1 LGARL
6 APKRFI
12 RTATVLNGWTT
23 HHPKTPPRPAVPNL
37 ATVERGWVVVVVVV
51 EVEVEVAR
59 MFSGVMVVVVV
70 VVVAAVA
77 EYSRDGR
84 RVGGVVKNGVDG
96 EVLRRVV

>member
-1 LGARL
+1 MGARL

-70 VVVAAVA
+70 VVAVAVA

>member
-1 LGARL
+1 M
-6 APKRFI
+6 
-12 RTATVLNGWTT
+12 LNGWTT

-37 ATVERGWVVVVVVV
+37 ATVERGWEEVEVV
-51 EVEVEVAR
+51 VEVEVAR

-70 VVVAAVA
+70 AAVV

>member
-1 LGARL
+1 MGARL

-37 ATVERGWVVVVVVV
+37 ATVERGWGWVVVVVV

-59 MFSGVMVVVVV
+59 MFSGVMVVVV